1 MCPLAIPADWKCERE
16 RFRVGIAGMF
26 REVGEKF
33 HLHGSEQDLGSPEGE
48 AGLQNAVRCQSHGRD
63 VVEEHALWHEKA
75 ATVIWRL
82 AGPRGIGVRP
92 AMESITACMQK
103 ACLAFEMQKRTKE
116 KPLAETNPRPS
127 VPPYETEKHH
137 LSVV

>member
-16 RFRVGIAGMF
+16 RIRVGIAGMF
-26 REVGEKF
+26 REVGEEF

-82 AGPRGIGVRP
+82 AGPRGIGVGT
-92 AMESITACMQK
+92 AKESITACISEGMPGIRD
-103 ACLAFEMQKRTKE
+103 AEADERE
-116 KPLAETNPRPS
+116 AIGRDESPAISSPL
-127 VPPYETEKHH
+127 
-137 LSVV
+137 